1 MSRIISTS
9 NSSFRIMVGNA
20 AKAVGSIL
28 MLVAVALLSAPF
40 VNSLHHEAESLPA
53 AAKLSNAQT
62 SIGAMFRSGDNLLS
76 ALRRVALEAP
86 WPHGL
91 IEKIHPLL
99 NLRKLRPENNIHV
112 MLDEQDKTV
121 SAMEFVVDNKLIR
134 VKAPNEASLTERQEV
149 PFVKESRVVQG
160 RIKSNLYES
169 GIDAGLSPLQILDL
183 AKIFESDV
191 DFFSDLRPGD
201 DFKVIMEDRRYL
213 DGRRA
218 AGRILAAELE
228 VEDQIIDA
236 FYYEKN
242 GVGNYYNRNGESL
255 RRSFLRAPLSYARI
269 SSPFSANRLNPFS
282 RSVRPHLAIDY
293 AAPFG
298 TPVVA
303 IGRGQVDFAGWRS
316 GYGNVVDI
324 RHSEN
329 YLSRYAH
336 FSRLAADLR
345 VGQWVETG
353 DVIGY
358 VGQTGHATGPHLHFE
373 FLHGERKIN
382 FLDLH
387 TAKAQE
393 LKGADLQS
401 FFASRDRQLAL
412 LHPRNSEIKTAQ
424 KSF

>member
-1 MSRIISTS
+1 
-9 NSSFRIMVGNA
+9 MVGNA

-40 VNSLHHEAESLPA
+40 VNSLQHEAESLPA
-53 AAKLSNAQT
+53 AAKPSNAQT

-86 WPHGL
+86 LPHGL

-191 DFFSDLRPGD
+191 DFFSDLHPGD

-255 RRSFLRAPLSYARI
+255 RRSFLRAPLNYARI

-303 IGRGQVDFAGWRS
+303 IGRGQVEFAGWRS

-345 VGQWVETG
+345 VGQWVEPG

>member
-1 MSRIISTS
+1 
-9 NSSFRIMVGNA
+9 MVGNA

-40 VNSLHHEAESLPA
+40 VNSLQHEAESLPA

-62 SIGAMFRSGDNLLS
+62 SIAAMFRSGDNLLS

-86 WPHGL
+86 LPHGL

-191 DFFSDLRPGD
+191 DFFSDLHPGD

-303 IGRGQVDFAGWRS
+303 IGRGQVEFAGWRS

>member
-1 MSRIISTS
+1 
-9 NSSFRIMVGNA
+9 MVGNA

-40 VNSLHHEAESLPA
+40 VNSLQHEAESLPA

-86 WPHGL
+86 LPHGL

-169 GIDAGLSPLQILDL
+169 GIDAGLSALQILDL

-191 DFFSDLRPGD
+191 DFFSDLHPGD

-242 GVGNYYNRNGESL
+242 GVGNYYNRKGESL

-303 IGRGQVDFAGWRS
+303 IGRGQVEFAGWRS

-345 VGQWVETG
+345 VGQWVEPG

>member
-1 MSRIISTS
+1 
-9 NSSFRIMVGNA
+9 MVGNA

-40 VNSLHHEAESLPA
+40 VNSLQHEAESLPA
-53 AAKLSNAQT
+53 AAKPSNAQT
-62 SIGAMFRSGDNLLS
+62 SIAAMFRSGDNLLS

-86 WPHGL
+86 LPHGL

-191 DFFSDLRPGD
+191 DFFSDLHPGD

-242 GVGNYYNRNGESL
+242 GVGNYYNRKGESL

-303 IGRGQVDFAGWRS
+303 IGRGQVEFAGWRS

>member
-1 MSRIISTS
+1 
-9 NSSFRIMVGNA
+9 MVGNA

-40 VNSLHHEAESLPA
+40 VNSLQHEAESLPA

-86 WPHGL
+86 LPHGL

-191 DFFSDLRPGD
+191 DFFSDLHPGD

-242 GVGNYYNRNGESL
+242 GVGNYYNRKGESL

-303 IGRGQVDFAGWRS
+303 IGRGQVEFAGWRS

-345 VGQWVETG
+345 VGQWVEPG

>member
-1 MSRIISTS
+1 
-9 NSSFRIMVGNA
+9 MVGNA

-40 VNSLHHEAESLPA
+40 VNSLQHEAESLPA

-62 SIGAMFRSGDNLLS
+62 RIGAMFRSGDNLLS

-86 WPHGL
+86 LPHGL

-191 DFFSDLRPGD
+191 DFFSDLHPGD

-303 IGRGQVDFAGWRS
+303 IGRGQVEFAGWRS

-345 VGQWVETG
+345 VGQWVEPG

>member
-1 MSRIISTS
+1 
-9 NSSFRIMVGNA
+9 MVGNA
-20 AKAVGSIL
+20 AKAAGSIL

-40 VNSLHHEAESLPA
+40 VNSLQHEAESLPA

-62 SIGAMFRSGDNLLS
+62 SIAAMFRSGDNLLS
-76 ALRRVALEAP
+76 ALRRVAVEAP
-86 WPHGL
+86 LPHGL

-169 GIDAGLSPLQILDL
+169 GIDAGLSALQILDL

-191 DFFSDLRPGD
+191 DFFSDLHPGD

-218 AGRILAAELE
+218 AGRILAAEFE

-303 IGRGQVDFAGWRS
+303 IGRGQVEFAGWRS

>member
-1 MSRIISTS
+1 MSRIIPTS
-9 NSSFRIMVGNA
+9 GSSFRIMVGNA
-20 AKAVGSIL
+20 AKAAGSIL
-28 MLVAVALLSAPF
+28 ILVAVALLSAPL
-40 VNSLHHEAESLPA
+40 VNSLPREAEFLLEG
-53 AAKLSNAQT
+53 AKSPKAQT
-62 SIGAMFRSGDNLLS
+62 SIGAMFRAGDNLLS
-76 ALRRVALEAP
+76 ALRPFALGASSAY
-86 WPHGL
+86 GL
-91 IEKIHPLL
+91 IEKIPPLPKL
-99 NLRKLRPENNIHV
+99 PKLRPESNIHSV
-112 MLDEQDKTV
+112 LDEQDKNAR
-121 SAMEFVVDNKLIR
+121 AMELVVDNNLIR
-134 VKAPNEASLTERQEV
+134 VKGTTEGSLTERQEA
-149 PFVKESRVVQG
+149 PFVKESRMVRG

-191 DFFSDLRPGD
+191 DFFSDLHPGD
-201 DFKVIMEDRRYL
+201 DFKVILEDRRYL

-218 AGRILAAELE
+218 VGRILAAELE
-228 VEDQIIDA
+228 MQDQIIDA

-242 GVGNYYNRNGESL
+242 GDGQYYNRNGESL
-255 RRSFLRAPLSYARI
+255 RRSFLRAPLRYARI
-269 SSPFSANRLNPFS
+269 SSPFDANRLNPFS
-282 RSVRPHLAIDY
+282 RTVRPHLAIDY

-303 IGRGQVDFAGWRS
+303 IGRGQVEFAGWRT

-336 FSRLAADLR
+336 FSRLAPDLR

-373 FLHGERKIN
+373 FLHGESKIN

-387 TAKAQE
+387 TAKAQK

-401 FFASRDRQLAL
+401 FFTSRDRELAL
-412 LHPRNSEIKTAQ
+412 LHPRNTEIKTAQ

>member
-1 MSRIISTS
+1 
-9 NSSFRIMVGNA
+9 MVGNA

-40 VNSLHHEAESLPA
+40 VNSLQHEAESLPA
-53 AAKLSNAQT
+53 AAKPSNAQT

-76 ALRRVALEAP
+76 SLRRVALEAP
-86 WPHGL
+86 LPHGL

-99 NLRKLRPENNIHV
+99 NLHKLRPENNVHV
-112 MLDEQDKTV
+112 VLDEQDKTV

-191 DFFSDLRPGD
+191 DFFSDLHPGD

-218 AGRILAAELE
+218 AGRILAAEFE

-242 GVGNYYNRNGESL
+242 GVGNYYNRKGESL

-303 IGRGQVDFAGWRS
+303 IGRGQVEFAGWRS

-345 VGQWVETG
+345 VGQWVEPG

-401 FFASRDRQLAL
+401 FVASRDRQLAL

>member
-1 MSRIISTS
+1 
-9 NSSFRIMVGNA
+9 MVGNA

-40 VNSLHHEAESLPA
+40 VNSLQHEAESLPA
-53 AAKLSNAQT
+53 AAKPSNAQT

-76 ALRRVALEAP
+76 ALRRVALETP
-86 WPHGL
+86 WPHDL

-169 GIDAGLSPLQILDL
+169 GIDAGLSALQILDL

-191 DFFSDLRPGD
+191 DFFSDLHPGD

-218 AGRILAAELE
+218 AGRILAAEFE

-303 IGRGQVDFAGWRS
+303 IGRGQVEFAGWRS

>member
-1 MSRIISTS
+1 
-9 NSSFRIMVGNA
+9 MVGNA

-40 VNSLHHEAESLPA
+40 VNSLQHEAESLPA

-62 SIGAMFRSGDNLLS
+62 SIAAMFRSGDNLLS

-86 WPHGL
+86 LPHGL

-99 NLRKLRPENNIHV
+99 NLHKLRPENNVHV
-112 MLDEQDKTV
+112 VLDEQDKTV

-191 DFFSDLRPGD
+191 DFFSDLHPGD

-255 RRSFLRAPLSYARI
+255 RRSFLRAPLNYARI

-303 IGRGQVDFAGWRS
+303 IGRGQVEFAGWRS

>member
-1 MSRIISTS
+1 MSRIIPTS
-9 NSSFRIMVGNA
+9 SSAFRILVGNA
-20 AKAVGSIL
+20 AKAAGSIL
-28 MLVAVALLSAPF
+28 ILVAIALLSAPF
-40 VNSLHHEAESLPA
+40 VNSLQHEAEFLPA
-53 AAKLSNAQT
+53 PAKSSKAQT

-76 ALRRVALEAP
+76 ALRRFPLEAP
-86 WPHGL
+86 SAYGL
-91 IEKIHPLL
+91 IGKIHPLL
-99 NLRKLRPENNIHV
+99 SLPKLRPVNSIHV
-112 MLDEQDKTV
+112 ALNEQDK
-121 SAMEFVVDNKLIR
+121 SARATELVVDNNLIR
-134 VKAPNEASLTERQEV
+134 VKATNEGSVTERQEV
-149 PFVKESRVVQG
+149 PFVKENRVVQG

-191 DFFSDLRPGD
+191 DFFSDLHPGD
-201 DFKVIMEDRRYL
+201 DFQILLEDRRYL

-228 VEDQIIDA
+228 LEGQTIDA

-242 GVGNYYNRNGESL
+242 GEGNYYNRNGESM
-255 RRSFLRAPLSYARI
+255 RRSFLRAPLSHAQI
-269 SSPFSANRLNPFS
+269 SSPFSANRVNPFS
-282 RSVRPHLAIDY
+282 RTVRPHLAIDY

-303 IGRGQVDFAGWRS
+303 IGRGQIEFAGWRS

-401 FFASRDRQLAL
+401 FVASRDRQLAL
-412 LHPRNSEIKTAQ
+412 LHPHNTEIKTAQ

>member
-1 MSRIISTS
+1 
-9 NSSFRIMVGNA
+9 MVGNA

-40 VNSLHHEAESLPA
+40 VNSLQHEAESLPA
-53 AAKLSNAQT
+53 AAKPSNAQT

-86 WPHGL
+86 LPHGL

-191 DFFSDLRPGD
+191 DFFSDLHPGD

-218 AGRILAAELE
+218 AGRILAAEFE

-303 IGRGQVDFAGWRS
+303 IGRGQVEFAGWRS

>member
-1 MSRIISTS
+1 
-9 NSSFRIMVGNA
+9 MVGNA

-40 VNSLHHEAESLPA
+40 VNSLQHEAESLPA

-86 WPHGL
+86 LPHGL

-191 DFFSDLRPGD
+191 DFFSDLHPGD

-218 AGRILAAELE
+218 AGRILAAEFE

-303 IGRGQVDFAGWRS
+303 IGRGQVEFAGWRS

>member
-1 MSRIISTS
+1 
-9 NSSFRIMVGNA
+9 MVGNA

-40 VNSLHHEAESLPA
+40 VNSLQHEAESLPA

-62 SIGAMFRSGDNLLS
+62 SIAAMFRSGDNLLS

-86 WPHGL
+86 LPHGL

-191 DFFSDLRPGD
+191 DFFSDLHPGD

-303 IGRGQVDFAGWRS
+303 IGRGQVEFAGWRS

-345 VGQWVETG
+345 VGQWVEPG

>member
-1 MSRIISTS
+1 
-9 NSSFRIMVGNA
+9 MVGNA

-40 VNSLHHEAESLPA
+40 VNSLQHEAESLPA
-53 AAKLSNAQT
+53 AAKPSNAQT
-62 SIGAMFRSGDNLLS
+62 SIAAMFRSGDNLLS

-86 WPHGL
+86 LPHGL

-191 DFFSDLRPGD
+191 DFFSDLHPGT
-201 DFKVIMEDRRYL
+201 DFKVIIEDRRYL
-213 DGRRA
+213 DGRRV

-228 VEDQIIDA
+228 VEKQIIDA

-242 GVGNYYNRNGESL
+242 GSGNYYNRNGESL
-255 RRSFLRAPLSYARI
+255 RPSFLRAPLSYARI
-269 SSPFSANRLNPFS
+269 SSPFTANRLNPFS
-282 RSVRPHLAIDY
+282 RTVRPHQAIDY

-303 IGRGQVDFAGWRS
+303 IGRGRVEFAGWRS

-336 FSRLAADLR
+336 FSRFAPNLR
-345 VGQWVETG
+345 IGQSVETG

-373 FLHGERKIN
+373 FLHGEAKIN
-382 FLDLH
+382 FLDFH
-387 TAKAQE
+387 IAKTQE
-393 LKGADLQS
+393 LAGADLQS
-401 FFASRDRQLAL
+401 FFASRDRQLAM
-412 LHPRNSEIKTAQ
+412 LHTQNSEIRIAQ
-424 KSF
+424 NN

>member
-1 MSRIISTS
+1 
-9 NSSFRIMVGNA
+9 MVGNA

-40 VNSLHHEAESLPA
+40 VNSLQHEAESLPA

-62 SIGAMFRSGDNLLS
+62 RIGAMFRSGDNLLS

-86 WPHGL
+86 LPHGL

-191 DFFSDLRPGD
+191 DFFSDLHPGD

-242 GVGNYYNRNGESL
+242 GVGNYYNRKGESL

-303 IGRGQVDFAGWRS
+303 IGRGQVEFAGWRS

-345 VGQWVETG
+345 VGQWVEPG

-401 FFASRDRQLAL
+401 FVASRDRQLAL
-412 LHPRNSEIKTAQ
+412 LHPHNTEIKTAQ

>member
-1 MSRIISTS
+1 
-9 NSSFRIMVGNA
+9 MVGNA

-40 VNSLHHEAESLPA
+40 VNSLQHEAESLPA
-53 AAKLSNAQT
+53 AAKPSNAQT

-86 WPHGL
+86 LPHGL

-191 DFFSDLRPGD
+191 DFFSDLHPGD

-218 AGRILAAELE
+218 AGRILAAEFE

-303 IGRGQVDFAGWRS
+303 IGRGQVEFAGWRS

-393 LKGADLQS
+393 LKGAELQS

>member
-1 MSRIISTS
+1 
-9 NSSFRIMVGNA
+9 MVGNA

-40 VNSLHHEAESLPA
+40 VNSLQHEAESLPA
-53 AAKLSNAQT
+53 AAKPSNAQT

-191 DFFSDLRPGD
+191 DFFSDLHPGD

-242 GVGNYYNRNGESL
+242 GVGNYYNRKGESL

-303 IGRGQVDFAGWRS
+303 IGRGQVEFAGWRS

-345 VGQWVETG
+345 VGQWVEPG

>member
-1 MSRIISTS
+1 
-9 NSSFRIMVGNA
+9 MVGNA

-40 VNSLHHEAESLPA
+40 VNSLQHEAESLPA

-62 SIGAMFRSGDNLLS
+62 RIGAMFRSGDNLLS
-76 ALRRVALEAP
+76 ALRRVAVEAP
-86 WPHGL
+86 LPHGL

-99 NLRKLRPENNIHV
+99 NLRKLRPENNVHV

-134 VKAPNEASLTERQEV
+134 VKATNEASLTERQEV

-191 DFFSDLRPGD
+191 DFFSDLHPGD

-218 AGRILAAELE
+218 AGRILAAEFE

-303 IGRGQVDFAGWRS
+303 IGRGQVEFAGCRS

>member
-1 MSRIISTS
+1 
-9 NSSFRIMVGNA
+9 MVGNA

-40 VNSLHHEAESLPA
+40 VNSLQHEAESLPA
-53 AAKLSNAQT
+53 AAKPSNAQT

-86 WPHGL
+86 LPHGL

-191 DFFSDLRPGD
+191 DFFSDLHPGD

-242 GVGNYYNRNGESL
+242 GVGNYYNRKGESL

-303 IGRGQVDFAGWRS
+303 IGRGQVEFAGWRS

-345 VGQWVETG
+345 VGQWVEPG

>member
-1 MSRIISTS
+1 MI
-9 NSSFRIMVGNA
+9 GNA

-40 VNSLHHEAESLPA
+40 VNSLQHEAESLPA
-53 AAKLSNAQT
+53 AAKPSNAQT

-191 DFFSDLRPGD
+191 DFFSDLHPGD

-242 GVGNYYNRNGESL
+242 GVGNYYNRKGESL

-303 IGRGQVDFAGWRS
+303 IGRGQVEFAGWRS

>member
-1 MSRIISTS
+1 
-9 NSSFRIMVGNA
+9 MVGNA

-40 VNSLHHEAESLPA
+40 VNSLQHEAESLPA
-53 AAKLSNAQT
+53 AAKPSNAQT

-86 WPHGL
+86 LPHGL

-191 DFFSDLRPGD
+191 DFFSDLHPGD

-218 AGRILAAELE
+218 AGRILAAEFE

-303 IGRGQVDFAGWRS
+303 IGRGQVEFAGWRS

-345 VGQWVETG
+345 VGQWVEPG

>member
-1 MSRIISTS
+1 
-9 NSSFRIMVGNA
+9 MVGNA

-303 IGRGQVDFAGWRS
+303 IGRGQVEFAGWRS

>member
-1 MSRIISTS
+1 
-9 NSSFRIMVGNA
+9 MVGNA

-40 VNSLHHEAESLPA
+40 VNSLQHEAESLPA
-53 AAKLSNAQT
+53 AAKPSNAQT

-191 DFFSDLRPGD
+191 DFFSDLHPGD

-255 RRSFLRAPLSYARI
+255 RRSFLRAPLNYARI

-303 IGRGQVDFAGWRS
+303 IGRGQVEFAGWRS

>member
-9 NSSFRIMVGNA
+9 NSSFRIIVGNA
-20 AKAVGSIL
+20 AKVAGSIL
-28 MLVAVALLSAPF
+28 ILVAVALLTAPF
-40 VNSLHHEAESLPA
+40 ANLLQHEAEFLPA
-53 AAKLSNAQT
+53 AAKLSKAQAN
-62 SIGAMFRSGDNLLS
+62 IGTMFRSGDNLLG
-76 ALRRVALEAP
+76 ALGRFALEVPSA
-86 WPHGL
+86 HGL
-91 IEKIHPLL
+91 IEKIHPLV
-99 NLRKLRPENNIHV
+99 NLRKVRPENHIHV
-112 MLDEQDKTV
+112 ALNEQDKTV
-121 SAMEFVVDNKLIR
+121 RGMEYVVDNNWVRIKST
-134 VKAPNEASLTERQEV
+134 NEGSLTERQEV
-149 PFVKESRVVQG
+149 PFVKESRVVRG
-160 RIKSNLYES
+160 RIKSNLFES

-191 DFFSDLRPGD
+191 DFFSDLHPGD
-201 DFKVIMEDRRYL
+201 DFKVILEDRRYL
-213 DGRRA
+213 DGRRGV
-218 AGRILAAELE
+218 GRILAAELE
-228 VEDQIIDA
+228 IEDQMIDA

-242 GVGNYYNRNGESL
+242 GDGSYYNRNGESL

-269 SSPFSANRLNPFS
+269 SSPFTANRLNPFS
-282 RSVRPHLAIDY
+282 RTVRPHLAIDY

-303 IGRGQVDFAGWRS
+303 IGRGQVEFAGWRS

-336 FSRLAADLR
+336 FSRLAARLR

-373 FLHGERKIN
+373 FLHGETKIN

-412 LHPRNSEIKTAQ
+412 LHPRNTEIKTAQ

>member
-40 VNSLHHEAESLPA
+40 VNSLQHEAESLPA
-53 AAKLSNAQT
+53 AAKPSNAQT

-86 WPHGL
+86 LPHGL

-134 VKAPNEASLTERQEV
+134 VKATNEASLTERQEV

-191 DFFSDLRPGD
+191 DFFSDLHPGD

-218 AGRILAAELE
+218 AGRILAAEFE

-303 IGRGQVDFAGWRS
+303 IGRGQVEFAGWRS

-345 VGQWVETG
+345 VGQWVEPG

>member
-1 MSRIISTS
+1 
-9 NSSFRIMVGNA
+9 MVGNA

-40 VNSLHHEAESLPA
+40 VNSLQHEAESLPA
-53 AAKLSNAQT
+53 AAKPSNAQT

-86 WPHGL
+86 LPHGL

-191 DFFSDLRPGD
+191 DFFSDLHPGD

-242 GVGNYYNRNGESL
+242 GVGNYYNRKGESL

-303 IGRGQVDFAGWRS
+303 IGRGQVEFAGWRS

>member
-1 MSRIISTS
+1 
-9 NSSFRIMVGNA
+9 MVGNA

-40 VNSLHHEAESLPA
+40 VNSLQHEAESLPA
-53 AAKLSNAQT
+53 AAKPSNAQT

-191 DFFSDLRPGD
+191 DFFSDLHPGD

-242 GVGNYYNRNGESL
+242 GVGNYYNRKGESL

-303 IGRGQVDFAGWRS
+303 IGRGQVEFAGWRS

>member
-1 MSRIISTS
+1 
-9 NSSFRIMVGNA
+9 MVGNA

-40 VNSLHHEAESLPA
+40 VNSLQHEAESLPA
-53 AAKLSNAQT
+53 AAKPSNAQT

-191 DFFSDLRPGD
+191 DFFSDLHPGD

-218 AGRILAAELE
+218 AGRILAAEFE

-303 IGRGQVDFAGWRS
+303 IGRGQVEFAGWRS

>member
-1 MSRIISTS
+1 
-9 NSSFRIMVGNA
+9 MVGNA

-40 VNSLHHEAESLPA
+40 VNSLQHEAESLPA
-53 AAKLSNAQT
+53 AAKPSNAQT

-76 ALRRVALEAP
+76 SLRRVALEAP
-86 WPHGL
+86 LPHGL

-99 NLRKLRPENNIHV
+99 NLHKLRPENNVHV
-112 MLDEQDKTV
+112 VLDEQDKTV

-191 DFFSDLRPGD
+191 DFFSDLHPGD

-218 AGRILAAELE
+218 AGRILAAEFE

-303 IGRGQVDFAGWRS
+303 IGRGQVEFAGWRS

-412 LHPRNSEIKTAQ
+412 LHPRSSEIKTAQ

>member
-1 MSRIISTS
+1 
-9 NSSFRIMVGNA
+9 MVGNA

-40 VNSLHHEAESLPA
+40 VNSLQHEAESLPA

-62 SIGAMFRSGDNLLS
+62 RIGAMFRSGDNLLS

-86 WPHGL
+86 LPHGL

-191 DFFSDLRPGD
+191 DFFSDLHPGD

-303 IGRGQVDFAGWRS
+303 IGRGQVEFAGWRS

>member
-1 MSRIISTS
+1 
-9 NSSFRIMVGNA
+9 MVGNA

-28 MLVAVALLSAPF
+28 MLVAVALLSAPV
-40 VNSLHHEAESLPA
+40 VNSLQHEAESLPA

-62 SIGAMFRSGDNLLS
+62 RIGAMFRSGDNLLS

-86 WPHGL
+86 LPHGL

-191 DFFSDLRPGD
+191 DFFSDLHPGD

-218 AGRILAAELE
+218 AGRILAAEFE

-303 IGRGQVDFAGWRS
+303 IGRGQVEFAGWRS

-345 VGQWVETG
+345 VGQWVEPG

>member
-1 MSRIISTS
+1 
-9 NSSFRIMVGNA
+9 MVGNA

-28 MLVAVALLSAPF
+28 MLVAVALLSAPV
-40 VNSLHHEAESLPA
+40 VNSLQHEAESLPA

-62 SIGAMFRSGDNLLS
+62 SIAAMFRSGDNLLS

-86 WPHGL
+86 LPHGL

-191 DFFSDLRPGD
+191 DFFSDLHPGD

-218 AGRILAAELE
+218 AGRILAAEFE

-303 IGRGQVDFAGWRS
+303 IGRGQVEFAGWRS

>member
-40 VNSLHHEAESLPA
+40 VNSLQHEAESLPA

-62 SIGAMFRSGDNLLS
+62 RIGAMFRSGDNLLS

-86 WPHGL
+86 LPHGL

-191 DFFSDLRPGD
+191 DFFSDLHPGD

-218 AGRILAAELE
+218 AGRILAAEFE

-303 IGRGQVDFAGWRS
+303 IGRGQVEFAGWRS

>member
-1 MSRIISTS
+1 
-9 NSSFRIMVGNA
+9 MVGNA

-40 VNSLHHEAESLPA
+40 VNSLQHEAESLPA

-191 DFFSDLRPGD
+191 DFFSDLHPGD

-218 AGRILAAELE
+218 AGRILAAEFE

-242 GVGNYYNRNGESL
+242 GVGNYYNRKGESL

-303 IGRGQVDFAGWRS
+303 IGRGQVEFAGWRS

-345 VGQWVETG
+345 VGQWVEPG

>member
-1 MSRIISTS
+1 
-9 NSSFRIMVGNA
+9 MVGNA

-40 VNSLHHEAESLPA
+40 VNSLQHEAESLPA

-62 SIGAMFRSGDNLLS
+62 SIAAMFRSGDNLLS

-191 DFFSDLRPGD
+191 DFFSDLHPGD

-303 IGRGQVDFAGWRS
+303 IGRGQVEFAGWRS